1 MKNSK
6 DVAVNTYCTIGDK
19 NNKENNGVC
28 RRKSVYATTAGSPY
42 IYRNCM
48 VCTVGMGGNDMRRPR
63 PRTEPRR
70 LFLSSKR
77 SSMVVLNDGTGFK
90 AIKS

>member
-6 DVAVNTYCTIGDK
+6 DKTYCITGDKK

-28 RRKSVYATTAGSPY
+28 QQKSVYATTAGSPY

-48 VCTVGMGGNDMRRPR
+48 ICTVGMGGNDMCRPR
-63 PRTEPRR
+63 LCTESM
-70 LFLSSKR
+70 SS
-77 SSMVVLNDGTGFK
+77 LC
-90 AIKS
+90 ILY